1 MLCPHR
7 YQGSI
12 KKGDTMYNMSA
23 DRKKTRVPRL
33 VRMHSDEMEEVP
45 SVTAGQIAAVFGVDC
60 NSGTCSPPATHCAC
74 TPTHAGPARRTAH
87 HSTMNMKSSA
97 ELLF

>member
-1 MLCPHR
+1 MAMLCPHR

-60 NSGTCSPPATHCAC
+60 NSGTCSPRPLAA
-74 TPTHAGPARRTAH
+74 PARRRMLGPHGAQRIT
-87 HSTMNMKSSA
+87 
-97 ELLF
+97 LL